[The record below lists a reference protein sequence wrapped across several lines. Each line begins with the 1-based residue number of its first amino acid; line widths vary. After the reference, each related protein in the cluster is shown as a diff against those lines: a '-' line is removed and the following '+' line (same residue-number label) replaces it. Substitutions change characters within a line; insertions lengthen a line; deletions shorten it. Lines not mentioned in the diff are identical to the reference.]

1 MVFAV
6 NVKQVERLL
15 FYFVKIYNYSLVN
28 GFFCLRDV
36 AVIIIIVIFARL
48 FIRCAVPFHFYQVY
62 DFCIMNIRKLLFSA
76 TLAMLFLASCTSYK
90 RVPYLQ
96 DSNTFASQPMSE
108 GMFEARIQPQDLIN
122 ITVVNPQNLN
132 SSLAYNLT
140 SPMDVSHTSIM
151 TSQPTMQ
158 HYLVDN
164 DGCVVI
170 PSVGEVKI
178 GGLTLKEAEQ
188 AVFDKVKGAFSAIP
202 VVTVR
207 FVDFKISVLGE
218 VASPGTYTVKNG
230 KVNIFQA
237 LALARD
243 LTIYG
248 MRENVKIIR
257 EDETGKKQIVELNL
271 NNSDILNSPY
281 YYLQQND
288 VVYVT
293 PNESKAKNSDIGSST
308 SLWFSATSILIS
320 LTSLMYN
327 ILK

>member
-1 MVFAV
+1 MNKVSKRGFLP
-6 NVKQVERLL
+6 LL
-15 FYFVKIYNYSLVN
+15 LMMALFVS
-28 GFFCLRDV
+28 
-36 AVIIIIVIFARL
+36 
-48 FIRCAVPFHFYQVY
+48 
-62 DFCIMNIRKLLFSA
+62 
-76 TLAMLFLASCTSYK
+76 SCTSYK
-90 RVPYLQ
+90 KVPYLQ
-96 DSNTFASQPMSE
+96 NSSE
-108 GMFEARIQPQDLIN
+108 YNQEVVEAAMYEPVIMPQDLLT
-122 ITVVNPQNLN
+122 ITVVNPNDP
-132 SSLAYNLT
+132 SSSMAYNLT
-140 SPMDVSHTSIM
+140 SPMDVSQTGYLM
-151 TSQPTMQ
+151 SQPTLQ
-158 HYLVDN
+158 SYIVGS
-164 DGCVVI
+164 DGTVSI
-170 PSVGEVKI
+170 PSVGRVAVS
-178 GGLTLKEAEQ
+178 GLTLPKAESLIR
-188 AVFDKVKGAFSAIP
+188 DKVRGKFSVEP

-207 FVDFKISVLGE
+207 FVDFKVSVLGE
-218 VASPGTYTVKNG
+218 VTAPGSYTIRNG

-257 EDETGKKQIVELNL
+257 ENSEGKKEIIEMNL
-271 NNSDILNSPY
+271 NDANILNSPY

>member
-1 MVFAV
+1 
-6 NVKQVERLL
+6 
-15 FYFVKIYNYSLVN
+15 
-28 GFFCLRDV
+28 
-36 AVIIIIVIFARL
+36 
-48 FIRCAVPFHFYQVY
+48 
-62 DFCIMNIRKLLFSA
+62 MNIRKLIFVASL
-76 TLAMLFLASCTSYK
+76 TLLFLASCTSYK
-90 RVPYLQ
+90 KVPYLQ
-96 DSNTFASQPMSE
+96 DSSNFASMPQE
-108 GMFEARIQPQDLIN
+108 IGLYEAKIQPQDMIN
-122 ITVVNPQNLN
+122 ILVLNPEN
-132 SSLAYNLT
+132 SSTSYSYNLT
-140 SPMDVSHTSIM
+140 SPADMSQTTSM
-151 TSQPTMQ
+151 LSQPTMQ

-170 PSVGEVKI
+170 PNVGKLKVA
-178 GGLTLKEAEQ
+178 GLTISEAENL
-188 AVFDKVKGAFSAIP
+188 VLDKVKGAFSTTP

-218 VASPGTYTVKNG
+218 VASPGTFTVKNG

-257 EDETGKKQIVELNL
+257 ENEDGKKEIIEMNL

-293 PNESKAKNSDIGSST
+293 PNQSKAKNSDIGSST

-320 LTSLMYN
+320 LTSLLYN